1 MRRNWQ
7 FRSQERAFL
16 RRQGTELKHADRLVQ
31 PCQQKTY
38 RGEHS
43 PARQNSSFTI
53 LTKWTKL
60 CFVYLHFLKCKY
72 DQGESPRKSKKCE
85 NIYLF
90 CCQGKN
96 SRSSHPR
103 NFLSIKKLSLPR
115 VWLSVYFSGRA
126 MTTLR
131 SLWSI
136 CFVLWAH
143 TRASRPVKMTSSC
156 LRTCQ
161 AEFQH
166 LTFSFCAI
174 GRRAS
179 STWSATARMESLS
192 MAFSIKRRCQM
203 AIRSSWKKGRARTSI
218 DQYIPSPIRALV
230 NEFTR
235 NGLATIQP
243 PLAKATSSIF
253 NFSRVYSEHGR
264 YLIIKARKRLI
275 EFKAW
280 GGFVISRG
288 FEQHIYFWLSTCPT
302 SIMTRPRGMSPS
314 SGDELF
320 FSPLLA
326 FRF

>member
-60 CFVYLHFLKCKY
+60 WFVYLHFLKCKY

-96 SRSSHPR
+96 SRSIDLK
-103 NFLSIKKLSLPR
+103 NFLSIKNLAYPAFCLFFWPS
-115 VWLSVYFSGRA
+115 YDDA
-126 MTTLR
+126 E

-161 AEFQH
+161 AQFQH

-218 DQYIPSPIRALV
+218 DQYIPS
-230 NEFTR
+230 
-235 NGLATIQP
+235 
-243 PLAKATSSIF
+243 S
-253 NFSRVYSEHGR
+253 SEH
-264 YLIIKARKRLI
+264 L
-275 EFKAW
+275 
-280 GGFVISRG
+280 
-288 FEQHIYFWLSTCPT
+288 
-302 SIMTRPRGMSPS
+302 
-314 SGDELF
+314 
-320 FSPLLA
+320 
-326 FRF
+326 